1 MYDIIL
7 STINAHIQAVIG
19 LDKSISMMDK
29 KDLTRNGHRK
39 IERLIKEKEA
49 EISKRKKDIF
59 FTHQSYADGIITE
72 DEFKE
77 FKAIYDMQIS
87 DAERSIERLK
97 QEQSSFSDD
106 ISKMCSW
113 MKDFKDIGKIT
124 ELTHKMLILF
134 VDKIY
139 VVDKKTVNIVF
150 RYRNEF
156 DNLSKIVESVHN
168 KNKIIPF
175 AG

>member
-7 STINAHIQAVIG
+7 STINAQIQAVIG

-97 QEQSSFSDD
+97 
-106 ISKMCSW
+106 
-113 MKDFKDIGKIT
+113 
-124 ELTHKMLILF
+124 
-134 VDKIY
+134 
-139 VVDKKTVNIVF
+139 
-150 RYRNEF
+150 
-156 DNLSKIVESVHN
+156 
-168 KNKIIPF
+168 
-175 AG
+175 